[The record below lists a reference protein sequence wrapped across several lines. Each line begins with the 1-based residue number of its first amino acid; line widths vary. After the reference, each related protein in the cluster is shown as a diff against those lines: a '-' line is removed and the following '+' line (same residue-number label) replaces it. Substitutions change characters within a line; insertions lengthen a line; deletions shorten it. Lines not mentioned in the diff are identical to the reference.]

1 MASTIP
7 TLRDDL
13 CLPFQ
18 IEGVDVRG
26 QIVKLGSVVDEVLT
40 KHEYPHEVSVLIGEM
55 LALATMLGTALKFE
69 GRISLQ
75 TKSDGP
81 VSMAVADFFSPDT
94 VRAYARFDE
103 SALKG
108 ALEKIEGDR
117 PSVAELCGKGHFA
130 LIIDQGSDTEQYQG
144 IVPLEGDT
152 ISECAQIYF
161 QQSEQLATSVKTAVS
176 KIMSGQDDGA
186 DEKWRAGALMIQHTP
201 KPKEQRA
208 PEEEAPSEIWNRVNI
223 LLSTVEDHELLDPT
237 LPPEEVLYR
246 LYHEDGVRVYEAHD
260 LKAGCSCDE
269 GRVTTMLQGFSDTER
284 ADMAKAGKIEVRCE
298 FCNHLYVVEE
308 AKL

>member
-1 MASTIP
+1 M
-7 TLRDDL
+7 RDEH

-18 IEGVDVRG
+18 IEGADVRG

-40 KHEYPHEVSVLIGEM
+40 KHEYPHEVSILIGEM
-55 LALATMLGTALKFE
+55 LTLATMLGTALKFQ

-103 SALKG
+103 AALAK
-108 ALEKIEGDR
+108 ALQGVEGDR
-117 PSVAELCGKGHFA
+117 PSVSELCGKGHFA
-130 LIIDQGSDTEQYQG
+130 LIIDQGDDTEQYQG
-144 IVPLEGDT
+144 IVPLEGGT
-152 ISECAQIYF
+152 ISECAQTYF
-161 QQSEQLATSVKTAVS
+161 QQSEQLATSVKASVS
-176 KIMSGQDDGA
+176 KIMNGQDDGA
-186 DEKWRAGALMIQHTP
+186 EESWRAGAIMIQHTP
-201 KPKEQRA
+201 RPKEKRA

-223 LLSTVEDHELLDPT
+223 LLETVEDHELLDPT

-246 LYHEDGVRVYEAHD
+246 LYHEDGVRVYDAHD

-269 GRVTTMLQGFSDTER
+269 ERVTTMLKGFSETER
-284 ADMAKAGKIEVRCE
+284 SDMANDGGIEVRCE
-298 FCNHLYVVEE
+298 FCNHLYLVEE
-308 AKL
+308 TKL